1 MSKMGRTGK
10 TGKPHSYSLFPSSP
24 LSLFRRSSFPFFHL
38 FPFPSS
44 VAPPFPIFLILGLF
58 GFAAHAADAA
68 ESVQERRIVY
78 LLIRDLA
85 DKKLTVRVE
94 AERKLKLLGARAAGD
109 LILALENKHL
119 AVTTMPA
126 EKNEVARARA
136 ARVLGVIGGK
146 RPALHLMKALGAKNA
161 LVKHAVIGAL
171 GDLRH
176 KPAVPDLIKLSADA
190 DVAIAADAVRAL
202 GNIGDRSALKTLLG
216 VLTSPGALKKKYKH
230 DADVS
235 LVRSAAAFAL
245 GMLGDTAA
253 VPELLKALRDPDR
266 RVRQHADLALR
277 QMSGRNVRFKAN
289 APETERER
297 AAKIWDAWWEA
308 KLKK

>member
-1 MSKMGRTGK
+1 MSKKGK
-10 TGKPHSYSLFPSSP
+10 VGKSESVWH
-24 LSLFRRSSFPFFHL
+24 FPFFL
-38 FPFPSS
+38 LLPF
-44 VAPPFPIFLILGLF
+44 FLVF
-58 GFAAHAADAA
+58 CVDVHAV
-68 ESVQERRIVY
+68 ESVQERREVH

-85 DKKLTVRVE
+85 DRKLPVRVE
-94 AERKLKLLGARAAGD
+94 AERKLKLLGAKAAGD
-109 LILALENKHL
+109 LILALENRHL
-119 AVTTMPA
+119 AVTTMAA

-136 ARVLGVIGGK
+136 ARALGAIGGK
-146 RPALHLMKALGAKNA
+146 RPALHLMKALGERNV
-161 LVKHAVIGAL
+161 LVKRSVIGAL

>member
-1 MSKMGRTGK
+1 MRKEEEKGK
-10 TGKPHSYSLFPSSP
+10 KGERGKRRGGPSWRKVFPVPPIFSLFPIFP
-24 LSLFRRSSFPFFHL
+24 LFLFFL
-38 FPFPSS
+38 C
-44 VAPPFPIFLILGLF
+44 APA
-58 GFAAHAADAA
+58 FAAQGAK
-68 ESVQERRIVY
+68 ERRIVY

-94 AERKLKLLGARAAGD
+94 AERKLKLLGAKAAGD
-109 LILALENKHL
+109 LILALENRHL

-136 ARVLGVIGGK
+136 ARVLGAIGGK
-146 RPALHLMKALGAKNA
+146 RPALHLLKALGEKNA
-161 LVKHAVIGAL
+161 LVKRGVIGAL

-190 DVAIAADAVRAL
+190 NAAIAADAVRAL
-202 GNIGDRSALKTLLG
+202 GNIGGRSALKTLLG
-216 VLTSPGALKKKYKH
+216 VLTSSGALKKKYKH
-230 DADVS
+230 AADVS

-253 VPELLKALRDPDR
+253 VRELLRALRDPDR

-277 QMSGRNVRFKAN
+277 TMSGRNVRFKAN
-289 APETERER
+289 APEAERER
-297 AAKIWDAWWEA
+297 AAKVWDAWWEA
-308 KLKK
+308 KLNK

>member
-1 MSKMGRTGK
+1 M
-10 TGKPHSYSLFPSSP
+10 
-24 LSLFRRSSFPFFHL
+24 
-38 FPFPSS
+38 
-44 VAPPFPIFLILGLF
+44 
-58 GFAAHAADAA
+58 
-68 ESVQERRIVY
+68 QERRAVH

-94 AERKLKLLGARAAGD
+94 AERKLKLLGVKAAGD
-109 LILALENKHL
+109 LILALENRHL

-136 ARVLGVIGGK
+136 ARVLGAIGGK
-146 RPALHLMKALGAKNA
+146 RPAPHLMRALGEKNA
-161 LVKHAVIGAL
+161 LVQRAVIGAL

-190 DVAIAADAVRAL
+190 NAEVAAAAVRAL
-202 GNIGDRSALKTLLG
+202 GNIGDRAALKTLLG
-216 VLTSPGALKKKYKH
+216 VLTSSGALKKKYDH
-230 DADVS
+230 DTDVS

-277 QMSGRNVRFKAN
+277 AMSGRNVRFKAS
-289 APETERER
+289 APEAERER
-297 AAKIWDAWWEA
+297 AAKVWEAWWEA
-308 KLKK
+308 KLNK